1 MSASRHVFRQSPL
14 AGTQDRSRPGACP
27 ANRSIYNR
35 QITTWGSAP
44 VAIRQVLRRF
54 LLQPP
59 GGAGGDHCLAGD
71 AKAEQVLVSSSR
83 TAATILAR
91 GLRWRT
97 SER

>member
-1 MSASRHVFRQSPL
+1 MSASRHVFQAVA
-14 AGTQDRSRPGACP
+14 AGRNSGSEP
-27 ANRSIYNR
+27 AGRVSGNRSIYNR

-59 GGAGGDHCLAGD
+59 GGAGGDHYLAG
-71 AKAEQVLVSSSR
+71 AAEAEQVLVSSLR
-83 TAATILAR
+83 TAATIVVR